1 MVSERKRY
9 VSLDADKRVKIEKL
23 FKEGCGIEE
32 TAAKLNVSY
41 TNLYRELRLN
51 DMTEY
56 NYDAALAQNNYTER
70 KKAEKIARRKKW
82 EKEHVTEN
90 Q

>member
-9 VSLDADKRVKIEKL
+9 VSLDADKRVKIEEL
-23 FKEGCGIEE
+23 FKEGYGIEE

-70 KKAEKIARRKKW
+70 KKAAKIARRKKW

>member
-1 MVSERKRY
+1 M
-9 VSLDADKRVKIEKL
+9 DKRLEIEEL
-23 FKEGCGIEE
+23 FKSGYGIEE
-32 TAAKLNVSY
+32 TAAKVDISY
-41 TNLYRELRLN
+41 TSLYRELRLN

-70 KKAEKIARRKKW
+70 KKAAKIARRKKW

>member
-23 FKEGCGIEE
+23 FKEGYGIEK

-70 KKAEKIARRKKW
+70 KKAAKIARRKKW

>member
-23 FKEGCGIEE
+23 FKEGYGIEE

-41 TNLYRELRLN
+41 TNLYRELSS
-51 DMTEY
+51 
-56 NYDAALAQNNYTER
+56 
-70 KKAEKIARRKKW
+70 
-82 EKEHVTEN
+82 
-90 Q
+90 

>member
-1 MVSERKRY
+1 MAAKRKQNVY
-9 VSLDADKRVKIEKL
+9 LNADKRAEIERL
-23 FKEGCGIEE
+23 FKEGYGIEE

-70 KKAEKIARRKKW
+70 KKAAKIARRKKW

>member
-1 MVSERKRY
+1 MEQK
-9 VSLDADKRVKIEKL
+9 K
-23 FKEGCGIEE
+23 

-70 KKAEKIARRKKW
+70 KKAAKIARRKKW

>member
-23 FKEGCGIEE
+23 FKEGYGIEE
-32 TAAKLNVSY
+32 TAVKLNVSY

-70 KKAEKIARRKKW
+70 KKAAKIARRKKW

>member
-1 MVSERKRY
+1 
-9 VSLDADKRVKIEKL
+9 
-23 FKEGCGIEE
+23 
-32 TAAKLNVSY
+32 
-41 TNLYRELRLN
+41 
-51 DMTEY
+51 MTEY

-70 KKAEKIARRKKW
+70 KKAAKIARRKKW

>member
-23 FKEGCGIEE
+23 FKEGYGIEE

-70 KKAEKIARRKKW
+70 KKAAKIARRNKW